1 MAIRFASMSIPSF
14 ITLVVCISILILSGG
29 IAMIIVNRPLP
40 IPTTASKEK
49 VDALLY
55 NQRFY
60 PGQKV
65 KAQFAYERNLSDELN
80 VMCGD
85 EILIKM
91 IFDDNWCL
99 GRNTSTNEEGT
110 FPMLCLHTTLEIEKL
125 KKRMSSKLVTI
136 A

>member
-1 MAIRFASMSIPSF
+1 MTIRFASMSIPYASVF
-14 ITLVVCISILILSGG
+14 LLLSGG
-29 IAMIIVNRPLP
+29 IAMIIPP
-40 IPTTASKEK
+40 KEK

-80 VMCGD
+80 
-85 EILIKM
+85 
-91 IFDDNWCL
+91 